1 MKILESATID
11 DLAICLALDPPTA
24 GVQVGGGIH
33 VVIPPDWRERI
44 VAGEHVPGCTHARL
58 DVDGSL
64 PVSDVVEAK
73 VVVPAEVSKLNA
85 AKVASFVS
93 RVAVAKTEATFIATK
108 EALLEVAIA
117 EETP

>member
-1 MKILESATID
+1 MKILESATLD

-33 VVIPPDWRERI
+33 VAIPPDWRERI
-44 VAGEHVPGCTHARL
+44 AAGEHVPGCTHARL
-58 DVDGSL
+58 DADGSL
-64 PVSDVVEAK
+64 PVSDVVAAK

-93 RVAVAKTEATFIATK
+93 RVATANTEAEFFAVK
-108 EALLEVAIA
+108 AALAEAI
-117 EETP
+117 P